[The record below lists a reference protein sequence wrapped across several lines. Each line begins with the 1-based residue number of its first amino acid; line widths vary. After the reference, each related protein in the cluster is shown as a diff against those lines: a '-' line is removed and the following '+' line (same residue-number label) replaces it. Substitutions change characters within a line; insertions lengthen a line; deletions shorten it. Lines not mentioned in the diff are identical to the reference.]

1 MRAEDAHMS
10 PELERLIGRAVMDKE
25 FRDQLLNDPEGAAK
39 AAGFNLSDA
48 ELEQLK
54 SLIERYKAGESS
66 PELDS
71 IDSKLRFW

>member
-1 MRAEDAHMS
+1 MS

-48 ELEQLK
+48 DLEQLK
-54 SLIERYKAGESS
+54 SLVGRYQAGASADD
-66 PELDS
+66 LDALS
-71 IDSKLRFW
+71 GGKPNFW